1 MTPIVGALIAGLVT
15 RWMYEFDAI
24 VDTVAADK
32 LLRFARAR
40 ACRQILVSSSISFR
54 ESLAILSNDLIEV
67 RAQHCHVGL

>member
-32 LLRFARAR
+32 LLRFRA
-40 ACRQILVSSSISFR
+40 
-54 ESLAILSNDLIEV
+54 
-67 RAQHCHVGL
+67 G